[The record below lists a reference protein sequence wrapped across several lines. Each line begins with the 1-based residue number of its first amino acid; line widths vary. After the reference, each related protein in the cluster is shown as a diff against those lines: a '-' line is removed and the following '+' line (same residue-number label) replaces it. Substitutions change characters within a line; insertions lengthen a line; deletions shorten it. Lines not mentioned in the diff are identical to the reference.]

1 MDFLIPG
8 CPYPI
13 SFLALAFPPLSPAQ
27 CSRLLAS
34 IIAHGL
40 IHPIVVWRGQV
51 IDGLHRLKACLEAG
65 VEPRYEILDDD
76 ADPFQYLAGVNVPHR
91 DMTQNDKARLA
102 YDMSQY
108 SKPGRPR
115 ATDEN
120 SAHVRNITQ
129 GEAAELVGV
138 SKRLV
143 SDASRV
149 LSDDSTAV
157 PALQETVRERLVGC
171 RDAAMVVDQ
180 PREVQIRGMELMAQ
194 TEVRT
199 MKRAVA
205 RVESEIALA
214 EEAAALADILARPLD
229 ETITLHTATVAD
241 LHGLVTA
248 GSLDAVI
255 SYPPLTEEALPL
267 LSGLASFAAHALA
280 DTGVMVVVGN
290 GLILPRML
298 EQLAHPDLEWLAEFD
313 LVLQGPPESSG
324 RPHRIALHRRPLL
337 VYGKEGFRV
346 AGMDDLIEAPPADEL
361 PPGLR
366 RNEVAIGMVVERFCK
381 PGQTVCDPVMRDRAG
396 TALAARD
403 LGCIFFG
410 ASETQSS
417 IDRIRVRLARV
428 EDKRG
433 DHLTNDAG
441 AEGQA
446 VPSPSVEM
454 PRSG

>member
-1 MDFLIPG
+1 MDYLIPG

-13 SFLALAFPPLSPAQ
+13 SFLALAFPPLSPARYA
-27 CSRLLAS
+27 RLLAS
-34 IIAHGL
+34 IRAHGL
-40 IHPIVVWRGQV
+40 RRPIVVWRGRV

-65 VEPRYEILDDD
+65 VEPRYEVLDDD
-76 ADPFQYLAGVNVPHR
+76 ADPFQYLAGVNIPHR

-115 ATDEN
+115 ATEEN
-120 SAHVRNITQ
+120 SAHVRNLTQ

-149 LSDDSTAV
+149 LSEDSNAV
-157 PALQETVRERLVGC
+157 PALQEAVRERLVGC

-180 PREVQIRGMELMAQ
+180 PREVQIRGMELLAQ

-199 MKRAVA
+199 IKRAVE
-205 RVESEIALA
+205 RVEREIALA
-214 EEAAALADILARPLD
+214 EEAAALADILARPPD
-229 ETITLHTATVAD
+229 ETITLHTSKVSD
-241 LHGLVTA
+241 LNGLVTA
-248 GSLDAVI
+248 GSVDAVI
-255 SYPPLTEEALPL
+255 SHPPLTEEALPL

-313 LVLQGPPESSG
+313 LVLQGPPDWSG
-324 RPHRIALHRRPLL
+324 GPHRIALHRRPLL

-346 AGMDDLIEAPPADEL
+346 AGMDDLIEASPADKIS
-361 PPGLR
+361 PGLR
-366 RNEVAIGMVVERFCK
+366 RNEVAIGMVLERFCR
-381 PGQTVCDPVMRDRAG
+381 PGQTVCDPVMRDRAA
-396 TALAARD
+396 TALAARR

-417 IDRIRVRLARV
+417 IDRIRVRLARA

-433 DHLTNDAG
+433 DYLANDAG

-446 VPSPSVEM
+446 VPATAPASV
-454 PRSG
+454 